1 MKVSAAMCTID
12 MRLHDVQK
20 QRQATHVWKPL
31 EADSD
36 TNNHPQWRSQP
47 VAQARPVD
55 TAADSSLLQPEGK
68 SQQPDQQETLQST
81 GQKAVHL
88 QQDAVLH
95 THESERP
102 EEQNEESQLQQQ
114 QLVKQPA
121 EKVARQEP
129 RQQMTKQEPEM
140 AQQQRIEQQHPQH
153 QPENVQLPMIQIEQQ
168 FQKQPEQHQ
177 VAQYAMQQTADLE
190 SEPVH
195 ASRCVLT
202 YILAPSVVL
211 AFCEC
216 SSSTAC
222 LAIVIF
228 FSLSLFFCSLF
239 SLHGLSDLPSAKH
252 LLQYSMWHMPAA
264 SDTVA

>member
-1 MKVSAAMCTID
+1 M
-12 MRLHDVQK
+12 QK

-31 EADSD
+31 EANSD

-47 VAQARPVD
+47 VTQAQPVGN
-55 TAADSSLLQPEGK
+55 AANTSLLQPEGK

-81 GQKAVHL
+81 GQKDVHL
-88 QQDAVLH
+88 QQGAVLH

-102 EEQNEESQLQQQ
+102 EEQNEEKQLQQQQQQ
-114 QLVKQPA
+114 QLVKQPG
-121 EKVARQEP
+121 EKVVRQLSE
-129 RQQMTKQEPEM
+129 QQMSKQEPER
-140 AQQQRIEQQHPQH
+140 AQQQHIAQQHTQH
-153 QPENVQLPMIQIEQQ
+153 QPEDVQLPMIQVEQQ

-216 SSSTAC
+216 SSSPAC

-228 FSLSLFFCSLF
+228 FPLSLFFCSLF

-264 SDTVA
+264 RDTVA